1 MFAIVRA
8 GGHQHKVAV
17 GDTLTVDRLSAGPGD
32 TVTLPALL
40 LIDGDAVT
48 ADAAAT
54 EALDAALA
62 LARHL
67 MTRDHGDSLLRTR
80 PSAD

>member
-1 MFAIVRA
+1 MDDPYLVQAEDLDDLVQRLAVAKYALAA
-8 GGHQHKVAV
+8 GDH
-17 GDTLTVDRLSAGPGD
+17 
-32 TVTLPALL
+32 
-40 LIDGDAVT
+40 
-48 ADAAAT
+48 AAAT